1 LAVDVTTTGRLRAY
15 VAVADTGSVRAAA
28 ARLMVTES
36 AVSAALAAL
45 TREVGV
51 QLLERHGRGLRL
63 TEPGRIFAGYAR
75 EILGLQ
81 EEGLAAARGDADPE
95 RARVRVA
102 AVTTAGEGILPAV
115 IVSLRERH
123 PGVDLR
129 LEVGNRERVWG
140 LLAAREAD
148 LVIAGR
154 PPRSLDVA
162 VRAVRRNELVV
173 VGPPGVSDP
182 MGATWLLREAGS
194 GTRAACQA
202 LLAELDADP
211 ATLTLGS
218 NGAVVAGALVGLG
231 VTLVSRDAVAEAL
244 AAGRLVE
251 LAVPHTPLRRPWH
264 AVSHRHAPAAV
275 ELLVQHLCAQ
285 PGPPATKW
293 RRAQLPRPGRH
304 DGGHGRA
311 AGTRAHRQTA
321 ADEFGA
327 FGQASTLRSP
337 PPRVYPRGSV
347 HATPRHRPDRA
358 RPTRRRPGAV
368 PAPGEAVLPA
378 GECAAGRRTGGGCAT
393 SRAPHPAASKN
404 RPTRSACPSIAWLP
418 VRRRCCTK
426 P

>member
-1 LAVDVTTTGRLRAY
+1 VPPETCNVHQVLCVIIKYFFNYLAVGVTTTGRLRAY
-15 VAVADTGSVRAAA
+15 VTVADAGSVRAAA

-51 QLLERHGRGLRL
+51 PLLERHGRGLRL
-63 TEPGRIFAGYAR
+63 TGPGRIFAGYAR

-81 EEGLAAARGDADPE
+81 EEGLSAARGDADPE
-95 RARVRVA
+95 HARVRVA
-102 AVTTAGEGILPAV
+102 AVTTAGEHIVPVV
-115 IVSLRERH
+115 IASLRERH
-123 PGVDLR
+123 PGIDLR

-140 LLAAREAD
+140 LLAAHEAD

-173 VGPPGVSDP
+173 VGRPGVSDP

-202 LLAELDADP
+202 LLAELDTDP

-218 NGAVVAGALVGLG
+218 NGAVVAGALAGLG

-264 AVSHRHAPAAV
+264 AVSHRHASAAA
-275 ELLVQHLCAQ
+275 ELLIEHLCAQ
-285 PGPPATKW
+285 PGPPATRW
-293 RRAQLPRPGRH
+293 RRARLPRPGPAR
-304 DGGHGRA
+304 RW
-311 AGTRAHRQTA
+311 
-321 ADEFGA
+321 
-327 FGQASTLRSP
+327 SL
-337 PPRVYPRGSV
+337 PPRGRCAAPGRRASAISAPRSRPIAAV
-347 HATPRHRPDRA
+347 RPRSQTPRTRPCPPLSRPSDR
-358 RPTRRRPGAV
+358 R
-368 PAPGEAVLPA
+368 
-378 GECAAGRRTGGGCAT
+378 
-393 SRAPHPAASKN
+393 
-404 RPTRSACPSIAWLP
+404 ACPCSPGIPHRKPAAWLP
-418 VRRRCCTK
+418 DSTS
-426 P
+426 

>member
-1 LAVDVTTTGRLRAY
+1 MTTSGRLRAY
-15 VAVADTGSVRAAA
+15 VAVTDTGSVRAAA

-51 QLLERHGRGLRL
+51 PLLERHGRGLRL
-63 TEPGRIFAGYAR
+63 TGPGRIFAGYAR

-81 EEGLAAARGDADPE
+81 EEGLAAARGAADPE
-95 RARVRVA
+95 HARVRVA
-102 AVTTAGEGILPAV
+102 AVTTAGEH
-115 IVSLRERH
+115 IVPVLIASLRERH

-140 LLAAREAD
+140 LLAAHEAD

-182 MGATWLLREAGS
+182 MGTTWLLREAGS

-218 NGAVVAGALVGLG
+218 NGAVVAGAVAGLG
-231 VTLVSRDAVAEAL
+231 VTLVSRDAVAEML
-244 AAGRLVE
+244 AAGRIVE

-264 AVSHRHAPAAV
+264 AVSHRHASAAV
-275 ELLVQHLCAQ
+275 ELLVEHLCAQ
-285 PGPPATKW
+285 PGPPATRW
-293 RRAQLPRPGRH
+293 RRARLPRSGRTTAVTVVPPPGRELTSRRPPTSSAAVFAAGRISEVRCPASGTFGSGQAASVAAACRHDGSRRPGRSSP
-304 DGGHGRA
+304 GCAPG
-311 AGTRAHRQTA
+311 A
-321 ADEFGA
+321 AD
-327 FGQASTLRSP
+327 
-337 PPRVYPRGSV
+337 RGS
-347 HATPRHRPDRA
+347 ATW
-358 RPTRRRPGAV
+358 
-368 PAPGEAVLPA
+368 LPA
-378 GECAAGRRTGGGCAT
+378 GVRTACHAARWAQRPDP
-393 SRAPHPAASKN
+393 PHPA
-404 RPTRSACPSIAWLP
+404 R
-418 VRRRCCTK
+418 
-426 P
+426 

>member
-1 LAVDVTTTGRLRAY
+1 MVDVTTSGRLRAY
-15 VAVADTGSVRAAA
+15 VAVTDTGSVRAAA

-51 QLLERHGRGLRL
+51 PLLERHGRGLRL

-81 EEGLAAARGDADPE
+81 EEGLAAARGAADPE
-95 RARVRVA
+95 HARVRVA
-102 AVTTAGEGILPAV
+102 AVTTAGEH
-115 IVSLRERH
+115 IVPVLIASLRERH

-140 LLAAREAD
+140 LLAAHEAD

-218 NGAVVAGALVGLG
+218 NGAVVAGAVAGLG
-231 VTLVSRDAVAEAL
+231 VTLVSRDAVAEML
-244 AAGRLVE
+244 AAGRIVE

-264 AVSHRHAPAAV
+264 AVSHRHASAAV
-275 ELLVQHLCAQ
+275 ELLVEHLCAQ
-285 PGPPATKW
+285 PGPPATRW
-293 RRAQLPRPGRH
+293 RRARLPRSGRTTAVTVVPPPGRELTSRRPPTSSARSVMLRSPY
-304 DGGHGRA
+304 DPPRPPGPGGPRRRSRSRRRKR
-311 AGTRAHRQTA
+311 AGTRA
-321 ADEFGA
+321 
-327 FGQASTLRSP
+327 
-337 PPRVYPRGSV
+337 
-347 HATPRHRPDRA
+347 
-358 RPTRRRPGAV
+358 RRRRAARLGPGR
-368 PAPGEAVLPA
+368 PA
-378 GECAAGRRTGGGCAT
+378 
-393 SRAPHPAASKN
+393 RA
-404 RPTRSACPSIAWLP
+404 
-418 VRRRCCTK
+418 
-426 P
+426 

>member
-1 LAVDVTTTGRLRAY
+1 VTTTGRLRAY
-15 VAVADTGSVRAAA
+15 VAVTDTGSVRAAA

-51 QLLERHGRGLRL
+51 PLLERHGRGLRL
-63 TEPGRIFAGYAR
+63 TEPGRVFAGYAH

-81 EEGLAAARGDADPE
+81 EEALAAARGDADPE

-102 AVTTAGEGILPAV
+102 AVTTAGEH
-115 IVSLRERH
+115 IVPVAIASLRERH

-140 LLAAREAD
+140 LLAAHEAD

-154 PPRSLDVA
+154 PPRPLDVA
-162 VRAVRRNELVV
+162 VRAIRGNQLVV

-182 MGATWLLREAGS
+182 MDATWLLREAGS

-211 ATLTLGS
+211 PTLTLGS
-218 NGAVVAGALVGLG
+218 NGAVVAGAVAGLG

-264 AVSHRHAPAAV
+264 AVSHRHASAAV
-275 ELLVQHLCAQ
+275 ELLVEHLCAQ
-285 PGPPATKW
+285 PGPPATRW
-293 RRAQLPRPGRH
+293 RR
-304 DGGHGRA
+304 
-311 AGTRAHRQTA
+311 
-321 ADEFGA
+321 
-327 FGQASTLRSP
+327 
-337 PPRVYPRGSV
+337 V
-347 HATPRHRPDRA
+347 
-358 RPTRRRPGAV
+358 V
-368 PAPGEAVLPA
+368 PA
-378 GECAAGRRTGGGCAT
+378 
-393 SRAPHPAASKN
+393 SRG
-404 RPTRSACPSIAWLP
+404 
-418 VRRRCCTK
+418 
-426 P
+426 

>member
-1 LAVDVTTTGRLRAY
+1 LVVHVTTTGRLRTY
-15 VAVADTGSVRAAA
+15 VAVSDTGSVRAAA

-51 QLLERHGRGLRL
+51 PLLERHGRGLRL

-75 EILGLQ
+75 EILDLQ
-81 EEGLAAARGDADPE
+81 EEGLAAARGDTDPE
-95 RARVRVA
+95 HARVRVA
-102 AVTTAGEGILPAV
+102 AVTTAGEHILPVV
-115 IVSLRERH
+115 IASLRESH
-123 PGVDLR
+123 PGIDLR
-129 LEVGNRERVWG
+129 LEVGNRDRVWG
-140 LLAAREAD
+140 LLAAHEAD

-182 MGATWLLREAGS
+182 MGATWLLREDGS

-218 NGAVVAGALVGLG
+218 NGAVVAGALAGLG

-264 AVSHRHAPAAV
+264 AVSHRHASTAV
-275 ELLVQHLCAQ
+275 ELLVEHLCVQ
-285 PGPPATKW
+285 PGPPPTRW
-293 RRAQLPRPGRH
+293 RRPRLPRPGWH
-304 DGGHGRA
+304 DVRIVNK
-311 AGTRAHRQTA
+311 
-321 ADEFGA
+321 
-327 FGQASTLRSP
+327 AS
-337 PPRVYPRGSV
+337 V
-347 HATPRHRPDRA
+347 
-358 RPTRRRPGAV
+358 
-368 PAPGEAVLPA
+368 
-378 GECAAGRRTGGGCAT
+378 
-393 SRAPHPAASKN
+393 
-404 RPTRSACPSIAWLP
+404 
-418 VRRRCCTK
+418 
-426 P
+426 